1 MPEKE
6 AGCTR
11 FQPNRI
17 SRAEILDLLDNDGL
31 TSWFQPVFS
40 RRTGEVFGYEA
51 LARLREKRTPPLDIG
66 ELFQRAQAEGLIS
79 TLDMECREHAF
90 CRAAELGF
98 AERNAYLY
106 VNICPATLM
115 HPDHRGGA
123 TDRLAEE
130 CGIAKERV
138 ILEITEQ
145 ESIRNYDLFKKS
157 VEYYR
162 KRGYK
167 IAIDDFGVGYGGLKM
182 LSVIE
187 PDYLKVDRHFITNI
201 DRDSFKHNLVD
212 AIATV
217 CHKLGITVIA
227 EGIERPEELETL
239 ARFDIDL
246 LQGYLLERPGP
257 DLSRQR
263 LAPLVVREDASY
275 CPESHGE
282 SCTIGDTVKYI
293 EPLSPRQSL
302 MAAHQRFMDD
312 VKLQGIPVVD
322 EQRVLG
328 MLNRMHFLEKQM
340 VGPHGYGF
348 ALSAHRT
355 VKDVLGD
362 DFLLVEAATPM
373 EEVVRRI
380 KARHGR
386 HLYDDICVARN
397 GKYLGTVAINALLEA
412 ITRKSIQ
419 LAKGANPLSGLPGN
433 EFIQRTVA
441 TFLQRKV
448 NFDVC
453 YIDIDDFKRH
463 RQHRGMSGEFL
474 RGAGFSR
481 LRGQAGGQAGKRLGH
496 RPQQKERLAIVV
508 ACFCRLGEF
517 ASRYFPGGGNG
528 WPDRGRIASSIP
540 RLWCPGCSR
549 WGRDVEKPHGGRAR
563 FWRCRCVWPPFPR
576 RWSGWGCQVPL
587 GFSCR
592 LSLSRRMVKVEP
604 LPSSLV
610 TPTSPPCAW
619 TMCLTMASPRP
630 VPPSLRLRAASLR

>member
-1 MPEKE
+1 MSQAAEVVMLKNG
-6 AGCTR
+6 AGFGG
-11 FQPNRI
+11 FQPDRI
-17 SRAEILDLLDNDGL
+17 SREEILDLLDNNDL
-31 TSWFQPVFS
+31 TAWFQPVFS
-40 RRTGEVFGYEA
+40 RRTGEIFGYEA
-51 LARLREKRTPPLDIG
+51 LARVREQRTPPLDIAK
-66 ELFQRAQAEGLIS
+66 LFQRAQEEGIIS
-79 TLDMECREHAF
+79 TLDMVCREHAF

-130 CGIAKERV
+130 CGIPKERI

-145 ESIRNYDLFKKS
+145 EAIRNYDLFKKS

-162 KRGYK
+162 RRGYK

-187 PDYLKVDRHFITNI
+187 PDYVKVDRHFITNI

-217 CHKLGITVIA
+217 CHKLGITIIA
-227 EGIERPEELETL
+227 EGIERPEELETI

-246 LQGYLLERPGP
+246 LQGYLLERPGAI
-257 DLSRQR
+257 LSLRH
-263 LAPLVVREDASY
+263 LAPLVVQGDAGY
-275 CPESHGE
+275 CPEAPGE
-282 SCTIGDTVKYI
+282 ACTIGATVKYI
-293 EPLSPRQSL
+293 EPLSPGQSL
-302 MAAHQRFMDD
+302 MTAHQRFMED

-322 EQRVLG
+322 DQRVLG

-348 ALSAHRT
+348 ALSAHRA

-380 KARHGR
+380 KARRGR

-412 ITRKSIQ
+412 ITQKSIQ

-453 YIDIDDFKRH
+453 YIDIDDFKPYNDYYGFEKGDMVIQRIGQLIVDVVQPGINDRFRFVGH
-463 RQHRGMSGEFL
+463 IGGDDFIVITRPHASQQICRRIIAGLNDLLPEFH
-474 RGAGFSR
+474 
-481 LRGQAGGQAGKRLGH
+481 GGQECGEGH
-496 RPQQKERLAIVV
+496 YYARDRQGQVRK
-508 ACFCRLGEF
+508 F
-517 ASRYFPGGGNG
+517 A
-528 WPDRGRIASSIP
+528 
-540 RLWCPGCSR
+540 L
-549 WGRDVEKPHGGRAR
+549 
-563 FWRCRCVWPPFPR
+563 
-576 RWSGWGCQVPL
+576 
-587 GFSCR
+587 
-592 LSLSRRMVKVEP
+592 LSLSIGIVSTEECSVNSYAELAFLASEVK
-604 LPSSLV
+604 
-610 TPTSPPCAW
+610 
-619 TMCLTMASPRP
+619 
-630 VPPSLRLRAASLR
+630 RAAKQEKGSAIVRNRRESIQQQASLEIGGTA

>member
-1 MPEKE
+1 MSQTAEVIMLEKGE
-6 AGCTR
+6 GHR
-11 FQPNRI
+11 GFQPGRI
-17 SRAEILDLLDNDGL
+17 SRGEILDLLDNNGL

-40 RRTGEVFGYEA
+40 RQTGEIFGYEA

-66 ELFQRAQAEGLIS
+66 ELFKRAQAEGIIS
-79 TLDMECREHAF
+79 TLDMVCREHAF
-90 CRAAELGF
+90 CRAGELGF
-98 AERNAYLY
+98 AERNGYLY

-130 CGIAKERV
+130 CGIPKERI

-145 ESIRNYDLFKKS
+145 EAIRNYDLFKKS

-201 DRDSFKHNLVD
+201 DQDSFKHNLVD

-246 LQGYLLERPGP
+246 LQGFLLERPGP
-257 DLSRQR
+257 ALSRQR
-263 LAPLVVREDASY
+263 LAPLVVRDDASY
-275 CPESHGE
+275 CPEAHGE
-282 SCTIGDTVKYI
+282 SCAIGATVKYL
-293 EPLSPRQSL
+293 EPLSPQHSL
-302 MAAHQRFMDD
+302 MSAYQRFTED

-322 EQRVLG
+322 EQRVVG

-340 VGPHGYGF
+340 VGPYGYGF
-348 ALSAHRT
+348 ALSVNRV

-362 DFLLVEAATPM
+362 DFLLVEAVTPI

-380 KARHGR
+380 KSRRGR
-386 HLYDDICVARN
+386 HLYDDICVAKN

-412 ITRKSIQ
+412 ITQKSIQ

-453 YIDIDDFKRH
+453 YIDIDDFKPYNDYYGFEKGDMVIRRIGQLIVDIVQPGVNDSFRFVGH
-463 RQHRGMSGEFL
+463 IGGDDFIVITRPHASQQICRRIIDGLEGLLPEFHGEREFSEGRYYARDRQGEQ
-474 RGAGFSR
+474 R
-481 LRGQAGGQAGKRLGH
+481 Q
-496 RPQQKERLAIVV
+496 
-508 ACFCRLGEF
+508 F
-517 ASRYFPGGGNG
+517 A
-528 WPDRGRIASSIP
+528 
-540 RLWCPGCSR
+540 L
-549 WGRDVEKPHGGRAR
+549 
-563 FWRCRCVWPPFPR
+563 
-576 RWSGWGCQVPL
+576 
-587 GFSCR
+587 
-592 LSLSRRMVKVEP
+592 LSLSIGIVSTEECPVNSYAELAFLASGVK
-604 LPSSLV
+604 
-610 TPTSPPCAW
+610 
-619 TMCLTMASPRP
+619 
-630 VPPSLRLRAASLR
+630 RAAKQEKGSAIVRNRRESVRSQGSQEEGTAA

>member
-1 MPEKE
+1 MLKKE
-6 AGCTR
+6 AERVR

-17 SRAEILDLLDNDGL
+17 SREEILDLLDNDGL
-31 TSWFQPVFS
+31 TAWFQPVFS
-40 RRTGEVFGYEA
+40 RQTGEVFGYEA
-51 LARLREKRTPPLDIG
+51 LARLRERRTPPLDIG
-66 ELFQRAQAEGLIS
+66 ELFQRAQAEGVIS
-79 TLDMECREHAF
+79 SLDMICREHAF

-98 AERNAYLY
+98 ADRNAYLY

-130 CGIAKERV
+130 CGIPKERI

-145 ESIRNYDLFKKS
+145 EAIRNYDLFKKS

-201 DRDSFKHNLVD
+201 DQDSFKHNLVD

-263 LAPLVVREDASY
+263 LAPLVIQEDSSY
-275 CPESHGE
+275 CSESHGE

-293 EPLSPRQSL
+293 EPLSPQQSL
-302 MAAHQRFMDD
+302 MTAHQRFMDD

-348 ALSAHRT
+348 ALSAHRA

-380 KARHGR
+380 KARRGR

-412 ITRKSIQ
+412 ITQKSIQ

-453 YIDIDDFKRH
+453 YIDIDDFKPYNDYYGFEKGDMVIRRIGQLIVDIVQPGINDRFRFVGH
-463 RQHRGMSGEFL
+463 IGGDDFIVITRPHASQQICRRIIDGLQGLLSEFHGEQEVREGHYYARDRQGEQ
-474 RGAGFSR
+474 R
-481 LRGQAGGQAGKRLGH
+481 Q
-496 RPQQKERLAIVV
+496 
-508 ACFCRLGEF
+508 F
-517 ASRYFPGGGNG
+517 A
-528 WPDRGRIASSIP
+528 
-540 RLWCPGCSR
+540 L
-549 WGRDVEKPHGGRAR
+549 
-563 FWRCRCVWPPFPR
+563 
-576 RWSGWGCQVPL
+576 
-587 GFSCR
+587 
-592 LSLSRRMVKVEP
+592 LSLSIGIVSTEECPVNSYAELAFLASGVK
-604 LPSSLV
+604 
-610 TPTSPPCAW
+610 
-619 TMCLTMASPRP
+619 
-630 VPPSLRLRAASLR
+630 RAAKQEKGSAIVRNRREEVRSEMLRENGEAVSTP

>member
-1 MPEKE
+1 MSRPAEVIMPGKKT
-6 AGCTR
+6 GGTG
-11 FQPNRI
+11 FPPSGL
-17 SRAEILDLLDNDGL
+17 SRGDILDLLDKDGL

-51 LARLREKRTPPLDIG
+51 LARLREARTFSLDIG
-66 ELFQRAQAEGLIS
+66 ALFQRAQEEGIIS
-79 TLDMECREHAF
+79 ILDMLCREHAF
-90 CRAAELGF
+90 SRAAALGF
-98 AERNAYLY
+98 AETNAYLY

-115 HPDHRGGA
+115 HPDHWGGE

-130 CGIAKERV
+130 FGIAKERI

-145 ESIRNYDLFKKS
+145 EAIRDYDLFKKA

-187 PDYLKVDRHFITNI
+187 PDYLKVDRHFIANI
-201 DRDSFKHNLVD
+201 DQDSFKHNLVD

-227 EGIERPEELETL
+227 EGIERQEEVDTL

-246 LQGYLLERPGP
+246 LQGFLLERPGP
-257 DLSRQR
+257 GLSRQHF
-263 LAPLVVREDASY
+263 APLVIRNTALS
-275 CPESHGE
+275 CPEVSGE
-282 SCTIGDTVKYI
+282 SSTIGNTVKYI
-293 EPLSPRQSL
+293 EPLSPQQSL
-302 MAAHQRFMDD
+302 MTAHQRFMDD

-322 EQRVLG
+322 QQRVLG

-340 VGPHGYGF
+340 LGPHGYGF

-380 KARHGR
+380 KARRGR
-386 HLYDDICVARN
+386 HLYDDICVTRN
-397 GKYLGTVAINALLEA
+397 GNYLGTVAISALLEA

-441 TFLQRKV
+441 TLLQRKV

-453 YIDIDDFKRH
+453 YIDIDDFKPYNDYYGFEKGDMVIRRIGQLIVDLVQPGGDDRFRFVGH
-463 RQHRGMSGEFL
+463 IGGDDFIVITRPYVSQQICRRIIEGLKGLLPEFH
-474 RGAGFSR
+474 
-481 LRGQAGGQAGKRLGH
+481 GGQEFAEGYYYARDRQGELRRFALLALSIGIVSTEECTVNSYAELAFLASGVKRAAKQEKGS
-496 RPQQKERLAIVV
+496 AIVRNRRV
-508 ACFCRLGEF
+508 EVRAQ
-517 ASRYFPGGGNG
+517 ASQEE
-528 WPDRGRIASSIP
+528 D
-540 RLWCPGCSR
+540 
-549 WGRDVEKPHGGRAR
+549 D
-563 FWRCRCVWPPFPR
+563 
-576 RWSGWGCQVPL
+576 
-587 GFSCR
+587 
-592 LSLSRRMVKVEP
+592 
-604 LPSSLV
+604 
-610 TPTSPPCAW
+610 
-619 TMCLTMASPRP
+619 
-630 VPPSLRLRAASLR
+630 RAA

>member
-1 MPEKE
+1 MSQAAEVCMLLERE
-6 AGCTR
+6 AGR
-11 FQPNRI
+11 GGFQPGRI
-17 SRAEILDLLDNDGL
+17 SRAEILDLLDNNGL
-31 TSWFQPVFS
+31 TAWFQPVFS
-40 RRTGEVFGYEA
+40 RRTGEIFGYEA
-51 LARLREKRTPPLDIG
+51 LARLREARNLPFDIG
-66 ELFQRAQAEGLIS
+66 ELFQRAQAEGIIS
-79 TLDMECREHAF
+79 TLDMLCRENAF
-90 CRAAELGF
+90 CRAGELGF
-98 AERNAYLY
+98 AQRNGYLY

-130 CGIAKERV
+130 CGIAKERI

-145 ESIRNYDLFKKS
+145 EAIRNYDVFKKS

-187 PDYLKVDRHFITNI
+187 PDYLKVDRHFITNV

-227 EGIERPEELETL
+227 EGIERQEELETI

-246 LQGYLLERPGP
+246 LQGFLLEHPGP
-257 DLSRQR
+257 ELSRQH
-263 LAPLVVREDASY
+263 LAPLVVREDVSY
-275 CPESHGE
+275 CPEAPGE
-282 SCTIGDTVKYI
+282 TCTIGATVKYI
-293 EPLSPRQSL
+293 EPLSPQQSL
-302 MAAHQRFMDD
+302 MTAHQRFMED

-348 ALSAHRT
+348 ALSAHRA

-380 KARHGR
+380 KARRGR
-386 HLYDDICVARN
+386 HLYDDICVAQN
-397 GKYLGTVAINALLEA
+397 GKYFGTVAINALLEA

-453 YIDIDDFKRH
+453 YIDIDDFKPYNDYYGFEKGDQVIQRIGQLIVDIVQPGVNDRFRFVGH
-463 RQHRGMSGEFL
+463 IGGDDFIVITRPHASQQICREIIDGL
-474 RGAGFSR
+474 RGLLPEFHGEEEFS
-481 LRGQAGGQAGKRLGH
+481 QGH
-496 RPQQKERLAIVV
+496 YYARDRQ
-508 ACFCRLGEF
+508 GEQRRF
-517 ASRYFPGGGNG
+517 A
-528 WPDRGRIASSIP
+528 
-540 RLWCPGCSR
+540 L
-549 WGRDVEKPHGGRAR
+549 
-563 FWRCRCVWPPFPR
+563 
-576 RWSGWGCQVPL
+576 
-587 GFSCR
+587 
-592 LSLSRRMVKVEP
+592 LSLSIGIVSTEECPVNSYAELAFLASGVK
-604 LPSSLV
+604 
-610 TPTSPPCAW
+610 
-619 TMCLTMASPRP
+619 
-630 VPPSLRLRAASLR
+630 RAAKQEKGSSIVRNRREEVRSEMVLEDAKAV